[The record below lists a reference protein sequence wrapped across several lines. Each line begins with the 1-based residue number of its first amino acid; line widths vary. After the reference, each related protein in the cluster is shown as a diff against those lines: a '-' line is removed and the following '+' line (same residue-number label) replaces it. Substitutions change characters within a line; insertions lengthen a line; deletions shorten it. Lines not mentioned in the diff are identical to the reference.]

1 MIIKEFAK
9 LCDCNPQTLRYYDS
23 IGLLKPVKVDRYTG
37 YRYYSA
43 EQALQYLKIKKLQ
56 DAFFSIEE
64 IKELLNASDDII
76 YEALDKKI
84 TEQQAKLLE
93 IKKIQ
98 KSYQKEMKVMKE
110 KIYDVKE
117 KLMKSSM
124 EVDYENEFG
133 ISKDEYFEIIKSI
146 NQLLDNSIAEGD
158 IVFNDIPEDTKFVVT
173 DDLVTDDLKL
183 IYESVGFN
191 KMKDALNKIQSLEK
205 GDYVVRVSLDHKL
218 KNNIAY
224 TNVVVFM
231 ILEKSTGKH
240 KNFKFSFEYNES
252 QQSLRIYKKA

>member
-9 LCDCNPQTLRYYDS
+9 LCNCNPQTLRYYDS
-23 IGLLKPVKVDRYTG
+23 IGLLKPVKVDQYTG

-56 DAFFSIEE
+56 DAYFSIEE
-64 IKELLNASDDII
+64 IKELLHATDDMV

-98 KSYQKEMKVMKE
+98 KSYQKEMNKMKE
-110 KIYDVKE
+110 KISEIKE
-117 KLMKSSM
+117 KLMTSSM
-124 EVDYENEFG
+124 EVDYKNEFG
-133 ISKDEYFEIIKSI
+133 ISKDEYYEIIKAA
-146 NQLLDNSIAEGD
+146 NQLLDNSITEGNMD
-158 IVFNDIPEDTKFVVT
+158 FKDIPEDIKFVVT
-173 DDLVTDDLKL
+173 DDLEL
-183 IYESVGFN
+183 IFESVGFN
-191 KMKDALNKIQSLEK
+191 RMKDALSKIPSLEK
-205 GDYVVRVSLDHKL
+205 GNYVIHVCLDEKF

-224 TNVVVFM
+224 TNVVISM
-231 ILEKSTGKH
+231 ILEKTPGK
-240 KNFKFSFEYNES
+240 NINLEFSFEYEE